1 MGYQTIEM
9 ASTFRQPP
17 HNIDAEKAVLGAIF
31 ANNRV
36 YEAVSEFLKP
46 EHFALGQNGRIYEAC
61 GKIIDGGGVADPVT
75 LKHRLGQDLEEVGGQ
90 AYLADL
96 ASSAVGLINATEY
109 ANLVVDLAKRRR
121 IIEIADEA
129 AAEAF
134 DSQDTAEAIQERAEG
149 RLFDLADKGTRTGA
163 QPLSAY
169 VDQSLRQ
176 AEASYKSGKPAG
188 LPTGLVDLDEK
199 LGGLHPTDLIIL
211 AGRPGIGKSALAT
224 TIGFNI
230 ARLAR
235 NLQQTPAV
243 PQIAPIKVFSLE
255 MSGEQLTMR
264 EMAGRAGFSSHLVR
278 QGRIGQDQFQA
289 LMRSGEDMKTLPLWI
304 DERPAL
310 PIQYMRASARRFKRQ
325 HGLSLVIIDYL
336 QLASSAE
343 RKRNDS
349 RVQEVSEIT
358 QGLKAMAKEL
368 DVPVLALSQLS
379 RAVEARD
386 NKRPQLSDL
395 RESGSIE
402 QDADVVMFLYRE
414 EYYLERD
421 KPEQRLDES
430 DDRFFDR
437 VAKWESHLA
446 KAKNLAEIIVAKQRH
461 GPIGTVNARFD
472 GAAARFDNLGA
483 M

>member
-1 MGYQTIEM
+1 MGHQTIQI

-17 HNIDAEKAVLGAIF
+17 HNIEAEKAVLGAIF
-31 ANNRV
+31 ANNRA
-36 YEAVSEFLKP
+36 YEAVSEFLKS
-46 EHFALGQNGRIYEAC
+46 EHFALGQNGQIFEAC

-75 LKHRLGQDLEEVGGQ
+75 LKHRLGQGLDDVGGQ

-96 ASSAVGLINATEY
+96 ASCAVGLVNATEY

-134 DSQDTAEAIQERAEG
+134 DSPDTAEAIQERAEG

-235 NLQQTPAV
+235 NLQLTPAV

-289 LMRSGEDMKTLPLWI
+289 LMRSGEDMRTLPLWI

-310 PIQYMRASARRFKRQ
+310 PIRYMYTSARRFKRQ

-336 QLASSAE
+336 QLATDDDG
-343 RKRNDS
+343 KKNG
-349 RVQEVSEIT
+349 RVQEISAIT
-358 QGLKAMAKEL
+358 AGLKAMAKDL
-368 DVPVLALSQLS
+368 KVPVLALSQLS
-379 RAVEARD
+379 RAVEQRD
-386 NKRPQLSDL
+386 NKRPQLADL
-395 RESGSIE
+395 RDGGTIE

-437 VAKWESHLA
+437 VAKWEAHLA
-446 KAKNLAEIIVAKQRH
+446 KAKSLAEIIVAKQRH